1 MIRCKTLCCKGSERG
16 KNSPIKRTMF
26 KNIINK
32 ITESLA
38 VWDFIAKFRA
48 V

>member
-1 MIRCKTLCCKGSERG
+1 
-16 KNSPIKRTMF
+16 MF

-48 V
+48 VSLLPLNVTR